1 MTKMAV
7 LENVMDK
14 NTEYYATR
22 VGDLKCLGGGIFCGR
37 KRLAREA
44 SFDPKVFYLFVCFRL
59 ILTLL

>member
-1 MTKMAV
+1 
-7 LENVMDK
+7 MDK